1 MVFDEISSIVSEI
14 EKAKAIQRSIL
25 LFSKEPLTVDRAS
38 KLYDVVLKLQ
48 ANVVSIQ
55 SRYIQIMSEKK
66 DLEEKLIKSDPCI
79 RIVE

>member
-1 MVFDEISSIVSEI
+1 MIFDEINSIVSEI
-14 EKAKAIQRSIL
+14 EKAVQIQKSIL
-25 LFSKEPLTVDRAS
+25 LFSQEPHTIDRAS
-38 KLYDVVLKLQ
+38 KLSDVVSKLQ

-79 RIVE
+79 KIVE

>member
-1 MVFDEISSIVSEI
+1 MIHDEISNIVSEI
-14 EKAKAIQRSIL
+14 EKAKDIQRSIL
-25 LFSKEPLTVDRAS
+25 LFSKEPHTVDRAS
-38 KLYDVVLKLQ
+38 RLADVVSKMQ

-55 SRYIQIMSEKK
+55 SRYIQIMREKK